1 MSEKGQEYI
10 PFGEEWEKSMMRMS
24 KATIVKMYR
33 KVCIE
38 KLQLEEKVKE
48 YGNEKE

>member
-1 MSEKGQEYI
+1 MEKEQEYI
-10 PFGEEWEKSMMRMS
+10 PFGEEWEKSVMRMS

-38 KLQLEEKVKE
+38 KLQLEEKMKE
-48 YGNEKE
+48 AG